1 MTRAVCALAAVLL
14 LAAGE
19 ALAASIPKEAGPP
32 GPAWATPAFAA
43 DKLWDD
49 GKAEFSVYRGTIE
62 RYGVTRPVTAKIIA
76 VKEDMNDAQH
86 VKSDRGPVAG
96 RTTTVLK
103 LNYLHD
109 FETGMYAYH
118 QMTSTFLDRST
129 MQLRKLAMSSTEG
142 CGVTYVEILPMASG
156 WRHVSHSYFDG
167 EGDRDVVIAPL
178 AGRPA
183 VAWDGLALWLRALDL
198 TIPQRF
204 EIALLPSQLASR
216 ARNAAFVRAT
226 VVITPATAAGV
237 TARVSYTDRDG
248 KPRVDTFVFAAA
260 APHVLTHLERGD
272 GLTLD
277 LVKTQRIAYWE
288 KTRPG
293 DEKLLEP

>member
-1 MTRAVCALAAVLL
+1 VMAAVLI
-14 LAAGE
+14 LAATDH
-19 ALAASIPKEAGPP
+19 ARAASIPKEAGPP
-32 GPAWATPAFAA
+32 GPAWASPAFGA
-43 DKLWDD
+43 DRLWDD
-49 GKAEFSVYRGTIE
+49 GKAEFSVYRGTIK

-76 VKEDMNDAQH
+76 VKEDMDDAQR
-86 VKSDRGPVAG
+86 VKSDAGLVAG

-142 CGVTYVEILPMASG
+142 CGITYVEVLPGASG

-167 EGDRDVVIAPL
+167 EGDRDVVITPQ

-183 VAWDGLALWLRALDL
+183 VAWDGLALWLRALDFS
-198 TIPQRF
+198 TPQKF
-204 EIALLPSQLASR
+204 EIALLPSQIANR
-216 ARNAAFVRAT
+216 ARIAAFVRAS
-226 VVITPATAAGV
+226 VEILPAKAAGV

-248 KPRVDTFVFAAA
+248 KPRVDMFVFAAA

-272 GLTLD
+272 GLALD

-293 DEKLLEP
+293 DEKLLAP